1 MGWKLGK
8 RQQTLLSDPQ
18 CLVHGLGEGEREG
31 MGSFCLR
38 STSPSL
44 GLRCGCWRNGEGG
57 QISSISHKKTQPNG
71 GAAVLLSAPS
81 QAERMSALSSTLPLS
96 KSQQG

>member
-18 CLVHGLGEGEREG
+18 GLVHGLGEGEREG

-44 GLRCGCWRNGEGG
+44 GLRCGCWRNGDGG
-57 QISSISHKKTQPNG
+57 QISSISHKKTTKRRSCSAAFSSFPS
-71 GAAVLLSAPS
+71 GAHECP
-81 QAERMSALSSTLPLS
+81 
-96 KSQQG
+96 

>member
-8 RQQTLLSDPQ
+8 RQQTLLSDPRAW
-18 CLVHGLGEGEREG
+18 CMALRRGRGGRDGL
-31 MGSFCLR
+31 FPLR

-57 QISSISHKKTQPNG
+57 QISSISHKKQPNR

-81 QAERMSALSSTLPLS
+81 QAERARVPLAALLPLS
-96 KSQQG
+96 KSQRG

>member
-57 QISSISHKKTQPNG
+57 QISSISHKKNNQTEELQCCFQLP
-71 GAAVLLSAPS
+71 PK
-81 QAERMSALSSTLPLS
+81 RST
-96 KSQQG
+96 